1 MSDPNRPYDPD
12 YGEQP
17 PPAYPPPAQT
27 PGVPAQPVGQ
37 QPADARAQ
45 PVTTGTENPRLALE
59 VGRYWAGALAT
70 MLVAALIGL
79 AASFILEEVLGLD
92 VQPQADLL
100 GTGSDTMA
108 WVVAGA
114 LFALVA
120 ALVLW
125 LLVLSTPRPRSFF
138 GWVVALATVILAA
151 VPFAGRADLVP
162 AILAAV
168 VWIIIGSAVYS
179 LLTGTLSRTVVQRT
193 AG

>member
-1 MSDPNRPYDPD
+1 MSDPNRPYDAD

-17 PPAYPPPAQT
+17 PPAYPPPART
-27 PGVPAQPVGQ
+27 PGVPTQPVGQ
-37 QPADARAQ
+37 PPADARAQ

-92 VQPQADLL
+92 IQPQADLL

-114 LFALVA
+114 LFALLA
-120 ALVLW
+120 AIVLY

-138 GWVVALATVILAA
+138 GWVVARATVILAA

-193 AG
+193 

>member
-1 MSDPNRPYDPD
+1 MSDPNRPYDAD

-27 PGVPAQPVGQ
+27 PGVPTQPVGQ
-37 QPADARAQ
+37 PPADARAQ
-45 PVTTGTENPRLALE
+45 AVTSGTENPRLALE

-114 LFALVA
+114 LFALLA
-120 ALVLW
+120 AIVLY

-179 LLTGTLSRTVVQRT
+179 LLTGTLSRTVVRRT
-193 AG
+193 